1 MKETM
6 EQEGPINVK
15 ALRAKFQEEARVL
28 ALAQAQA
35 SEQHRPAIAEK
46 PRRLPP
52 TVPGGRCSTLM
63 SSIHSAVENK
73 PVVPRVIFRDGTRVS
88 GGKRPV
94 SFPALVLQAIPPKP
108 PTPPPHQNSHQ
119 NGHHNGGADCT
130 ATAKQS
136 LKDRHMPLVLP
147 GLPLKEQRAEAHK
160 EVPPL
165 TKCKKKGLLLHHPFK
180 STKVSKVGGEPAEE
194 PAYAGVTTNRHSG
207 APVEGLVMDRHKA
220 EDGLSLQVEHSSTEC
235 PTSRP
240 DITIT
245 TPSEG
250 PGEESSSM
258 VSATQ
263 FFSTLEKGKKRFSPK
278 HLLVYARPKSLR
290 SNGVHHHPDHSS
302 TTDKGV
308 HHHPDHS
315 STTDKGVHHHPDH
328 SSTTDKGV
336 HHHPD
341 HSSTTDKGVHH
352 HPDHSSTTD
361 KGVHHHPD
369 HSSTTDKGVHLPS
382 TDYESHAPEH
392 DLPAPLPVCLPHL
405 ACVSAQPF
413 FKMNGSSCRLETASE
428 KPFGRD
434 RAGLLLVRPDGLP
447 RPLRKPLPDRGS
459 LGPLPMKPPRPPW
472 VDLRCYHPT
481 TEHHR
486 ELTPAVEP
494 EPCEDPHS
502 EPPSIANPELV
513 APEFPDFE
521 LNSELE
527 TAEGN
532 AFDIAA
538 LELEATEFGTPEPP
552 VDLDLGVPDFLSPE
566 CELPSCEPPEIPSF
580 DHRALTLSSLHDL
593 VLSEFLDQI
602 REFPASVLKPQ
613 AVAELS
619 AEMVPVEPSFTED
632 TDHDSASVLNE
643 EIRPKS
649 SVCQQENYYET
660 CDNVYEVVE
669 NTNKFTVSQNS
680 RKRKGPPKNPYGDPH
695 PAKEE
700 PRMHIWPRNSCKE
713 KPSPENHEDKD
724 QKKREKHR
732 LEKEKKEQKEKEKKE
747 NEMKKKFK
755 VTGQEEAMYHARV
768 TVASKVRK
776 NDLPV
781 KSGDTVGI
789 IRTTNCPKGKWLAR
803 DGNHKY
809 GYISVMNVELNI
821 KEMLELGKKA
831 QAAGRGGTEV
841 DTISVGSRSSNHH
854 PMLHSSFTDDDEE
867 WTLDEET
874 LSPYMENRVH
884 NRTVSMPDM
893 LCSHASAHHTL
904 SDGSTE
910 DPHTQTR
917 HEALQKLAI
926 FFQNK
931 KAGISDTTEDR
942 VATPT
947 KLPMCCGAS
956 ILRPGSGFCRFG
968 TTSPSSSICR
978 FPVTASLSERIK
990 VEHTQ
995 LLLP

>member
-1 MKETM
+1 
-6 EQEGPINVK
+6 EGPINVK

-341 HSSTTDKGVHH
+341 HSSTTDKGVH
-352 HPDHSSTTD
+352 
-361 KGVHHHPD
+361 
-369 HSSTTDKGVHLPS
+369 LPS

-472 VDLRCYHPT
+472 
-481 TEHHR
+481 
-486 ELTPAVEP
+486 
-494 EPCEDPHS
+494 PCEDPHS

-680 RKRKGPPKNPYGDPH
+680 RKRKGPPKKGGASNAH
-695 PAKEE
+695 MA
-700 PRMHIWPRNSCKE
+700 
-713 KPSPENHEDKD
+713 PEFMDKD

-947 KLPMCCGAS
+947 KYS
-956 ILRPGSGFCRFG
+956 
-968 TTSPSSSICR
+968 
-978 FPVTASLSERIK
+978 TASYVLWSL
-990 VEHTQ
+990 HT
-995 LLLP
+995 

>member
-1 MKETM
+1 M

-15 ALRAKFQEEARVL
+15 ALRAKFQEEAR
-28 ALAQAQA
+28 AQAQA
-35 SEQHRPAIAEK
+35 RDQHRPAIAEK
-46 PRRLPP
+46 PRRLPS
-52 TVPGGRCSTLM
+52 TVPGEQCSTLM
-63 SSIHSAVENK
+63 SCIHSAVENK
-73 PVVPRVIFRDGTRVS
+73 PVIPRVIFRDGTRVS
-88 GGKRPV
+88 GGKWPV

-108 PTPPPHQNSHQ
+108 PTPPHQNSL
-119 NGHHNGGADCT
+119 HNGGRDCT
-130 ATAKQS
+130 ATAKKS
-136 LKDRHMPLVLP
+136 FKDRHLPLVLP
-147 GLPLKEQRAEAHK
+147 GLPLKEQKTDLPPHK
-160 EVPPL
+160 EVPPT

-194 PAYAGVTTNRHSG
+194 PAYAGLTTNRHSG
-207 APVEGLVMDRHKA
+207 TPVEGLVMDRNKA
-220 EDGLSLQVEHSSTEC
+220 EDRLPLQMEHSSTEC
-235 PTSRP
+235 PTSSP

-245 TPSEG
+245 TPLEG
-250 PGEESSSM
+250 PGEDSSSM

-263 FFSTLEKGKKRFSPK
+263 FFSMLEKGKKRFSPK

-290 SNGVHHHPDHSS
+290 SNGVHLSDHNS
-302 TTDKGV
+302 TM
-308 HHHPDHS
+308 
-315 STTDKGVHHHPDH
+315 
-328 SSTTDKGV
+328 
-336 HHHPD
+336 
-341 HSSTTDKGVHH
+341 
-352 HPDHSSTTD
+352 
-361 KGVHHHPD
+361 
-369 HSSTTDKGVHLPS
+369 DKGVHLPS

-405 ACVSAQPF
+405 PGVSALPF
-413 FKMNGSSCRLETASE
+413 FKMNGSSRRLETASE
-428 KPFGRD
+428 KQFGRD
-434 RAGLLLVRPDGLP
+434 RAELLLVKSDGLP
-447 RPLRKPLPDRGS
+447 PPRPARKLLPDRGS

-486 ELTPAVEP
+486 ELTSAVES
-494 EPCEDPHS
+494 ETCEDPHS

-513 APEFPDFE
+513 VPEFPDFE

-532 AFDIAA
+532 AFDLAA
-538 LELEATEFGTPEPP
+538 LELEATEFGTLDNP

-580 DHRALTLSSLHDL
+580 DHRALTLSSHQDL
-593 VLSEFLDQI
+593 VLSEFLAQTW
-602 REFPASVLKPQ
+602 EFPASVQKPQ
-613 AVAELS
+613 DVSELS

-632 TDHDSASVLNE
+632 TDHDSASVEFPHSGLTL
-643 EIRPKS
+643 R
-649 SVCQQENYYET
+649 VCQQENYYET

-669 NTNKFTVSQNS
+669 DTNMLTVSQNS
-680 RKRKGPPKNPYGDPH
+680 HKRKGPPKNPYGDPH
-695 PAKEE
+695 PVKEE
-700 PRMHIWPRNSCKE
+700 PRMHIWPRNPCKE
-713 KPSPENHEDKD
+713 KQSPENHDDKD

-732 LEKEKKEQKEKEKKE
+732 LEKEKKEQKEREKKE

-781 KSGDTVGI
+781 KSGDTVSI

-803 DGNHKY
+803 DANHKY

-831 QAAGRGGTEV
+831 QAAGRGGTEG
-841 DTISVGSRSSNHH
+841 DTISIGSRSSNHH

-874 LSPYMENRVH
+874 LSPYMENRIH

-904 SDGSTE
+904 SDGSIE

-926 FFQNK
+926 FFQNN
-931 KAGISDTTEDR
+931 KAGISDTAEDQ
-942 VATPT
+942 VPTPT
-947 KLPMCCGAS
+947 NAEA
-956 ILRPGSGFCRFG
+956 
-968 TTSPSSSICR
+968 PSFLC
-978 FPVTASLSERIK
+978 V
-990 VEHTQ
+990 VEPPYSDQ
-995 LLLP
+995 EVVFADFELLPPPVLYADFL

>member
-1 MKETM
+1 M
-6 EQEGPINVK
+6 EQEEPINVK
-15 ALRAKFQEEARVL
+15 ALRAKFQEEAR
-28 ALAQAQA
+28 AQAQA
-35 SEQHRPAIAEK
+35 RDQHRPAIAEK

-52 TVPGGRCSTLM
+52 TVPGGQCSTLM

-73 PVVPRVIFRDGTRVS
+73 PVIPRVIFRDGTRVS
-88 GGKRPV
+88 GSKWPV
-94 SFPALVLQAIPPKP
+94 SFPALVLQAIPP
-108 PTPPPHQNSHQ
+108 TPPHQNSL
-119 NGHHNGGADCT
+119 HNGGRDCT
-130 ATAKQS
+130 ATAKKS
-136 LKDRHMPLVLP
+136 FKDRHLPLVLP
-147 GLPLKEQRAEAHK
+147 GLPLKEQKNDLPPHK
-160 EVPPL
+160 EVPLP

-194 PAYAGVTTNRHSG
+194 PAYAGLTTNRHSG
-207 APVEGLVMDRHKA
+207 APVEGLVMDRNKA
-220 EDGLSLQVEHSSTEC
+220 EDRLPLQVEHSSTEC
-235 PTSRP
+235 PTSSP

-250 PGEESSSM
+250 PGEDSSSM

-290 SNGVHHHPDHSS
+290 SNGVHLPD
-302 TTDKGV
+302 
-308 HHHPDHS
+308 P
-315 STTDKGVHHHPDH
+315 
-328 SSTTDKGV
+328 
-336 HHHPD
+336 
-341 HSSTTDKGVHH
+341 
-352 HPDHSSTTD
+352 
-361 KGVHHHPD
+361 
-369 HSSTTDKGVHLPS
+369 SSTTDKGVHLP
-382 TDYESHAPEH
+382 
-392 DLPAPLPVCLPHL
+392 
-405 ACVSAQPF
+405 
-413 FKMNGSSCRLETASE
+413 
-428 KPFGRD
+428 
-434 RAGLLLVRPDGLP
+434 
-447 RPLRKPLPDRGS
+447 PLRPPRKLLPDRGS

-486 ELTPAVEP
+486 VLTSAVEP
-494 EPCEDPHS
+494 EPCEDPRS

-513 APEFPDFE
+513 VLEFPDFE

-532 AFDIAA
+532 AFDLVA
-538 LELEATEFGTPEPP
+538 LELEATEFGTPDHP

-580 DHRALTLSSLHDL
+580 DHRALTISSHHDL
-593 VLSEFLDQI
+593 VLSEFLAQTW
-602 REFPASVLKPQ
+602 EFPASVLKPQ
-613 AVAELS
+613 VVSELS

-632 TDHDSASVLNE
+632 TDHDFASVEFPHSGL
-643 EIRPKS
+643 KS

-669 NTNKFTVSQNS
+669 NTNMFTVSQNS
-680 RKRKGPPKNPYGDPH
+680 RKRKGPPKSKTLHPYGDPH

-700 PRMHIWPRNSCKE
+700 PRMHIWPRNPCKE
-713 KPSPENHEDKD
+713 KQSPENHEDKD

-732 LEKEKKEQKEKEKKE
+732 LEKEKKEQKEREKKD

-781 KSGDTVGI
+781 KSGDTVSI

-803 DGNHKY
+803 DANHKY

-831 QAAGRGGTEV
+831 QAAGRGGTEG
-841 DTISVGSRSSNHH
+841 DTISIGSRSSHHH

-884 NRTVSMPDM
+884 NQTDLMPDM

-904 SDGSTE
+904 SDGSID

-926 FFQNK
+926 FFQNN
-931 KAGISDTTEDR
+931 KAGISDTAEDR
-942 VATPT
+942 VPTPT
-947 KLPMCCGAS
+947 NAEA
-956 ILRPGSGFCRFG
+956 
-968 TTSPSSSICR
+968 PSFLC
-978 FPVTASLSERIK
+978 V
-990 VEHTQ
+990 VEPPYSDQ
-995 LLLP
+995 EVVFADFELLPPPVLYADFL